1 MIAGMNLKQLAKHL
15 NLSQTTVSRALNGYP
30 EVNAE
35 TRRRVDEAA
44 RRVGYKPNPHAMR
57 LATGRSHVI
66 GHVLPSDRM
75 LLIDPHFS
83 DFIAGAGDVYSANG
97 FDVMLH
103 VGGSEDEQTV
113 YRRYAQSGAVDG
125 VVVMGPRLNDWRIE
139 LLTELDLPFIVH
151 GRAGD
156 AEDGYAWL
164 DIDNRGAFRQAT
176 KLLTDL
182 GHRRIGLIN
191 GNEAI
196 TFATHRR
203 QGYEDSLRA
212 AGIGADPSIM
222 TSDAMTEEN
231 GYRQTK
237 HLLTSENRPSA
248 LLFSSM
254 LFISGAMR
262 AAYELGL
269 HIGSDISLIA
279 HDDGLPFLN
288 AEGLVPSLTTVRSS
302 IRAAGSRVA
311 ELLIE
316 MINNPQGEQPHEL
329 WNVDL
334 IVRGS
339 TGPAPKY

>member
-1 MIAGMNLKQLAKHL
+1 MITGMNLKQLAKHL

-35 TRRRVDEAA
+35 TRRRVDEVA
-44 RRVGYKPNPHAMR
+44 RKVGYRPNPHAMR
-57 LATGRSHVI
+57 LATGRSHAI
-66 GHVLPSDRM
+66 GYVLPSDRTVM
-75 LLIDPHFS
+75 LDPNLS

-103 VGGSEDEQTV
+103 IGGSENEETV

-139 LLTELDLPFIVH
+139 LLTELEIPFVVH

-156 AEDGYAWL
+156 NETGYAWL
-164 DIDNRGAFRQAT
+164 DIDNHGAFRQAT

-182 GHRRIGLIN
+182 GHRRVGLIN
-191 GNEAI
+191 GNEAM
-196 TFATHRR
+196 TFATHRK
-203 QGYEDSLRA
+203 QGYEEALLA
-212 AGIGADPSIM
+212 NGILPDTSIM

-231 GYRQTK
+231 GYRQSK
-237 HLLTSENRPSA
+237 RLLTSENRPTA
-248 LLFSSM
+248 LVLSSM
-254 LFISGAMR
+254 LQTSGAIR
-262 AAYELGL
+262 AAHELNL
-269 HIGSDISLIA
+269 QIGCDISLIA

-302 IRAAGSRVA
+302 IRMAGSRVA

-316 MINNPQGEQPHEL
+316 MINNPEAEQPHEL
-329 WNVDL
+329 WKVDL

-339 TGPAPKY
+339 TGPAPRI